1 MVKITE
7 KSSVVNMK
15 DKNTIVSAQIN
26 AAKSQLEST
35 DKSNCANQIEVA
47 ALRVAQAETAKNTV
61 QRNFDNAKIL
71 FDAGVLSNEEYL
83 NAKDALDPPS

>member
-35 DKSNCANQIEVA
+35 DKSNYANQIEVA
-47 ALRVAQAETAKNTV
+47 ALRVAQAETAK
-61 QRNFDNAKIL
+61 IL
-71 FDAGVLSNEEYL
+71 PNVTLTMQKYF
-83 NAKDALDPPS
+83 